1 MLQSPPPI
9 PLNEQERLISLAE
22 FDIDYSS
29 LESNFKDLALLAAK
43 IAGTEISLINLIDSV
58 TQWTVS
64 NHGLDINQMPRK
76 ESVCQYT
83 IASESH
89 FEVPDLSIDERFHNR
104 FYVRGPLSLKY
115 YLGVPLT
122 TTEGYHIGALC
133 VVDSKLRSMSQ
144 EKIDMLKMVA
154 DEVVN
159 RLRSMKTIEN
169 LQQQLV
175 QAKEVQKKV
184 AHDIRGPVAGIIG
197 LTGLIIQQGKDNN
210 PDDVL
215 ECISLIQKSGKSV
228 LDLADEILYR
238 DKTQSLK
245 VEPFNLLIFK
255 DKLERL
261 YQPQATNKNISFE
274 VNINEKNAH
283 IPFLKNKLLQ
293 ITGNLVSNAMKFT
306 PENGKVKA
314 VLEFVAE
321 ATNNLLKIRIE
332 DDGMGMDQ
340 KSIDLIMQGETFSG
354 SGTSGEKGYGFGLSM
369 VKQLV
374 DGLNGNFSIHSEVG
388 KGTLIE
394 ITIKQDYLPNVSFYD
409 AL

>member
-1 MLQSPPPI
+1 MLQSPLPI

-89 FEVPDLSIDERFHNR
+89 FEVPDLSIDERFHNK

-133 VVDSKLRSMSQ
+133 VVDNKLRSMSQ

-274 VNINEKNAH
+274 VNIKEKNAH

-314 VLEFVAE
+314 DLEFVAE

-332 DDGMGMDQ
+332 DDGVGMDQ
-340 KSIDLIMQGETFSG
+340 KSIDLIMQAETFSG